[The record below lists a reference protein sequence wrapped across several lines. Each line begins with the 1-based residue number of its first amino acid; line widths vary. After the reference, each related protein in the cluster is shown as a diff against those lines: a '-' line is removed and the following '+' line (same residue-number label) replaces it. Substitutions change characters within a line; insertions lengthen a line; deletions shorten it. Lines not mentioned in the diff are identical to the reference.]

1 MSGSEQEAARQQH
14 PLVPDQQ
21 APADTDKSIARHRRQ
36 LTVAIRDALG
46 ELNIQMSVLNR
57 RFGGRIELRDVD
69 WTCLHLINRYGP
81 ISPTALARRA
91 GIHPATLTGILDRLQ
106 KSGWVVRDRD
116 PDSPDRRAVTL
127 RPVRE
132 RNAALFELFSGMNR
146 RMDVLCAEYSESELE
161 VIADFLRRTTT
172 AGQESAEELTGD

>member
-1 MSGSEQEAARQQH
+1 MSGSEQEAAQRH
-14 PLVPDQQ
+14 TSPPLVPDQQ
-21 APADTDKSIARHRRQ
+21 GTADKSTARHRRQ

-46 ELNIQMSVLNR
+46 ELTIQMSVLNR
-57 RFGGRIELRDVD
+57 RFGGRIELREID

-81 ISPTALARRA
+81 ISPTALARQA

-106 KSGWVVRDRD
+106 KGGWVVRDRD

-132 RNAALFELFSGMNR
+132 RNAALFDLFSGMNR
-146 RMDVLCAEYSESELE
+146 RMDMLCAGYSESELE
-161 VIADFLRRTTT
+161 VIADFLHRTST